1 MNYSINDI
9 LQFVAENDVKFVQLT
24 FCDIF
29 GKQKN
34 LCITAEELPK
44 AFERGISFDASA
56 IKGFMNVTESDLF
69 LFPLADTMVLLPFRP
84 TGGRVISFFCT
95 IKHPDGRFFSG
106 DGRNILKQATEKAL
120 SMGYVVKIGA
130 ESEFY
135 LFKLDNDGEPTK
147 TPLDRG
153 GYLDVSPLDRGENI
167 RREICLAI
175 EEMDIIPISAHHEQ
189 GPGQNEIDFKYSDAL
204 KAADNFLLFKT
215 IVKRIAAQNGLYA
228 SFMPKPLQY
237 EPGSGFH
244 INMSLFHNNQ
254 NIFRSDGTHSQ
265 VAESFIAGIMEHI
278 IEITAFLNTT
288 TNSYLRLGKFE
299 APKYISWSHQ
309 NRSQLIRIPAAKDE
323 FSRMELRSPDSTC
336 NPYIAFALLIF
347 AGLSG
352 IERNLSLPK
361 PVDKDLYTDTED
373 LSLEKLP
380 DSLEQALI
388 MMNSSKF
395 VRSILPGTTIEKFL
409 TGKVE
414 ELKLSPEILEH
425 IYFSNY

>member
-1 MNYSINDI
+1 MSYTINDI
-9 LQFVAENDVKFVQLT
+9 LQFVAENDVKFIQLT

-56 IKGFMNVTESDLF
+56 IKGFMNVNESDLF
-69 LFPLADTMVLLPFRP
+69 LFPLADTMILLPFRP
-84 TGGRVISFFCT
+84 TGGRVISFFCD
-95 IKHPDGRFFSG
+95 IKHPDGRFFIG
-106 DGRNILKQATEKAL
+106 DGRHILKKATEKAS

-135 LFKLDNDGEPTK
+135 LFKLDNDGEPTR
-147 TPLDRG
+147 TPLDKG
-153 GYLDVSPLDRGENI
+153 GYLDVTPLDRGENI

-215 IVKRIAAQNGLYA
+215 IVKRIAAQNGLHA
-228 SFMPKPLQY
+228 SFMPKPLAH
-237 EPGSGFH
+237 EAGNGLH
-244 INMSLFHNNQ
+244 INISLFRDDK
-254 NIFRSDGTHSQ
+254 NIFRNDGTHSSA
-265 VAESFIAGIMEHI
+265 AESFIAGIMEHI
-278 IEITAFLNTT
+278 TEITAFLNTT
-288 TNSYLRLGKFE
+288 TNSYLRLGNFE

-352 IERNLSLPK
+352 IERNLVLPK
-361 PVDKDLYTDTED
+361 PIDRDLYNSTENI
-373 LSLEKLP
+373 LLEKLP

-388 MMNSSKF
+388 IMNSSDF
-395 VRSILPGTTIEKFL
+395 IHSILPPETIKKFL

-414 ELKLSPEILEH
+414 ELNLAPEILEN